1 MDNTII
7 PYQDTNETSEE
18 ELDDSSSEDEHSHL
32 LSNNVGVL
40 YNQFITNETFMNM
53 ENQQHYQKNRNKL
66 FTPEIIK
73 RYFTI
78 HLTTSTITRELKKH
92 FKLPTKNIIG
102 FKMIKSNFEGNG
114 GTNMYIDLSI
124 PEIPEI
130 ACDKDEEGRNIFARI
145 PLRKAD
151 DFYTHQYLELSLI
164 NRYFYPINLDR
175 LTFNLSPNL
184 SPSLE
189 GFVVIEISYLNE
201 KVHNDS

>member
-78 HLTTSTITRELKKH
+78 SFPITSEKLPITLKKS

-145 PLRKAD
+145 PLRKVTTD
-151 DFYTHQYLELSLI
+151 YYTHQFLELSLI

-175 LTFNLSPNL
+175 LTFNLSPL
-184 SPSLE
+184 LE

-201 KVHNDS
+201 QVHNDS

>member
-18 ELDDSSSEDEHSHL
+18 ELDDSSSDDEHSHL
-32 LSNNVGVL
+32 LSNNIGVL

-53 ENQQHYQKNRNKL
+53 ENQQQYLKNRNKL

-73 RYFTI
+73 KYFTI
-78 HLTTSTITRELKKH
+78 DLTLSTTVKLLNDNFH
-92 FKLPTKNIIG
+92 LPTKNIIG
-102 FKMIKSNFEGNG
+102 FKIIKSSFLGD
-114 GTNMYIDLSI
+114 GTNLYTDLSI

-130 ACDKDEEGRNIFARI
+130 ACDKDESGNNIFARI
-145 PLRKAD
+145 PLRKVIS
-151 DFYTHQYLELSLI
+151 DFYTHQFLELSLV
-164 NRYFYPINLDR
+164 NRYFYPINLDK
-175 LTFNLSPNL
+175 LTFVLSKSTSIN
-184 SPSLE
+184 